1 MHVFCLKVKSLSIAM
16 WIFPIYH
23 YNTHCGKEFELS
35 DESRRVDDEIL
46 TLIIVHEPLLRHII
60 ELRVDN
66 PADRKDVYQE
76 TVVGIL
82 EYFRKEKSVE
92 HPKAWMAR
100 IAKNKCAD
108 FHRREKRDT
117 NRDTDLS
124 SIISHTAFGGGV
136 SITDDQHQ
144 TIMVKEIRTVISQM
158 KSIYKDVGELHIQG
172 HTACEISE
180 QLEIPEGTVQSRL
193 RKFRQLI
200 REYLE
205 MDTRLPK

>member
-23 YNTHCGKEFELS
+23 YNTHCGKESELS
-35 DESRRVDDEIL
+35 DESRRVDDEISA
-46 TLIIVHEPLLRHII
+46 LIIFHEPLLRHII
-60 ELRVDN
+60 GLSDDPVD
-66 PADRKDVYQE
+66 REDVYQE
-76 TVVGIL
+76 TVVAIL
-82 EYFRKEKSVE
+82 EHLRKGKSVE
-92 HPKAWMAR
+92 HAKAWMAR

-117 NRDTDLS
+117 NRDPDLS
-124 SIISHTAFGGGV
+124 PIINHTAFGGGV
-136 SITDDQHQ
+136 SIADDQHQ
-144 TIMVKEIRTVISQM
+144 AVVVKEIRTVISTM
-158 KSIYKDVGELHIQG
+158 KSIYRDVGELHIQG

>member
-1 MHVFCLKVKSLSIAM
+1 M
-16 WIFPIYH
+16 
-23 YNTHCGKEFELS
+23 S
-35 DESRRVDDEIL
+35 DESRKVDDEISA
-46 TLIIVHEPLLRHII
+46 LIIFHEPLLRHII

-76 TVVGIL
+76 TVVAIL
-82 EYFRKEKSVE
+82 KHLRKGKSVE
-92 HPKAWMAR
+92 HAKAWMAG

-108 FHRREKRDT
+108 FHRRDKRDT
-117 NRDTDLS
+117 HRDTDLS
-124 SIISHTAFGGGV
+124 SIISHAAFGGGV
-136 SITDDQHQ
+136 SIADDQHQ
-144 TIMVKEIRTVISQM
+144 AVVVKEIRTVISEM

-172 HTACEISE
+172 HTASEISE

-205 MDTRLPK
+205 MGTRLPK